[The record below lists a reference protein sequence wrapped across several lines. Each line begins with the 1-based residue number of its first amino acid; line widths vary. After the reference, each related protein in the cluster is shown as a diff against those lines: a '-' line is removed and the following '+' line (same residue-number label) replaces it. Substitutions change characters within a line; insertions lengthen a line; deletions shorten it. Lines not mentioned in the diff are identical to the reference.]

1 MTEDHII
8 KAVQSPPTAC
18 IAVQVRNQNEKSPWK
33 TAFPKGLLVVL
44 LTRPG
49 LEPTSKNIGSD
60 GHSAGGGNTGGN
72 KEPDSDRYIRF
83 CEQLRAAGFTSE
95 QLRTIAAAFT
105 DNGLRVV
112 ASEPGCD

>member
-33 TAFPKGLLVVL
+33 TVFPKGLLVVL

-49 LEPTSKNIGSD
+49 LEANFAPL
-60 GHSAGGGNTGGN
+60 
-72 KEPDSDRYIRF
+72 E
-83 CEQLRAAGFTSE
+83 LRWFDVDKSL
-95 QLRTIAAAFT
+95 Q
-105 DNGLRVV
+105 
-112 ASEPGCD
+112 

>member
-18 IAVQVRNQNEKSPWK
+18 IAVQVRNQNEKNPWK
-33 TAFPKGLLVVL
+33 TAFPKGLLVVQ

-60 GHSAGGGNTGGN
+60 ARSVDGGNHGGN
-72 KEPDSDRYIRF
+72 IEPISDQYAVF
-83 CEQLRAAGFTSE
+83 CERLNEWGFTGT
-95 QLRTIAAAFT
+95 QLVLIGDALRES
-105 DNGLRVV
+105 GLEIV
-112 ASEPGCD
+112 AVDPASK